1 MKPTA
6 KPTSFRLE
14 QRTLDEIETVRGWLQ
29 KHSTR
34 HVSQATALAWAVG
47 EIAAQLPDLERQRQL
62 AESQPVSAPPAQ
74 PDGPM
79 DLAEARERTDAAAH
93 RAAVE
98 AALAFSIGR
107 VSLAPVTPAEGPVK
121 PKPRA
126 KPRRASE
133 PPE

>member
-14 QRTLDEIETVRGWLQ
+14 PRTLDDIEAVRGWLQ
-29 KHSTR
+29 KRSTR
-34 HVSQATALAWAVG
+34 PVSQATALAWAMG
-47 EIAAQLPDLERQRQL
+47 EIAAQLPDWERQRQL

-79 DLAEARERTDAAAH
+79 DPAEARERTAAAH

-107 VSLAPVTPAEGPVK
+107 VSLAPVTPAEGPAK

-126 KPRRASE
+126 KARRAPE